1 MFSNAP
7 DPRSRPTPSQALQWL
22 LDGNARF
29 AAGRPERPRQDD
41 AHRRA
46 LTGGQHP
53 HAVVLACS
61 DSRVSVEIL
70 LDQGFGDLFVVRTA
84 GHVLDRSVV
93 ASVEFAVAQLGV
105 SVALVLGHESCGA
118 VAAAQRYLA
127 GAHELPGSMPALVE
141 GVRDHLDPDDPS
153 HDAVARHVRGTI
165 SELLAGSVLVR
176 EAVEDGLLTVAGG
189 VYGLADGRITLV
201 DR

>member
-1 MFSNAP
+1 M
-7 DPRSRPTPSQALQWL
+7 
-22 LDGNARF
+22 
-29 AAGRPERPRQDD
+29 
-41 AHRRA
+41 
-46 LTGGQHP
+46 
-53 HAVVLACS
+53 
-61 DSRVSVEIL
+61 VS
-70 LDQGFGDLFVVRTA
+70 
-84 GHVLDRSVV
+84 HRSVV

-127 GAHELPGSMPALVE
+127 GGHELPGSMPALVE

-153 HDAVARHVRGTI
+153 HDAVARHVHGTI

>member
-7 DPRSRPTPSQALQWL
+7 DPRSRPTPSQALQAL
-22 LDGNARF
+22 IDGNLRF
-29 AAGRPERPRQDD
+29 AEGRPRRPHQDD

-46 LTGGQHP
+46 LTDGQHP

-127 GAHELPGSMPALVE
+127 DGHDLPGSMPALVE
-141 GVRDHLDPDDPS
+141 GVRDHLDPEDPS

-165 SELLAGSVLVR
+165 TELTAGSALVR
-176 EAVEDGLLTVAGG
+176 EAQRSGLLSVVGG
-189 VYGLADGRITLV
+189 VYGLGDGRMVLV
-201 DR
+201 QD